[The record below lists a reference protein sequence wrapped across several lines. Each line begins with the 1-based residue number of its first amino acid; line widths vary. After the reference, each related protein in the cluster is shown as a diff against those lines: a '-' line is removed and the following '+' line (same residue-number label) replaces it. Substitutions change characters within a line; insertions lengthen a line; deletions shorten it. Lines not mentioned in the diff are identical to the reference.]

1 MNTDNYDFEK
11 SSLPQDL
18 DGYTPFLDKQS
29 NTYINDQNS
38 GVYSASQSLVQF
50 DLSSLYNSS
59 KFTNTTD
66 AFITIPITMV
76 CALSTATAGGI
87 LAPPKAG
94 WALQTLKS
102 GYHHLIHQADL
113 QIDGKTIS
121 ETQPFLGTFTH
132 IRLLSEMSQNDL
144 KSIGT
149 AIGFSD
155 VLDTASSAVY
165 NGTNATGTFAAST
178 VAGSNGNGL
187 ANNLAF
193 GHTSQ
198 PALTG
203 TGVSGGAQNVG
214 VCNEAINKRVLKVVD
229 TTSTKTGYNTIFNA
243 STTVGNG
250 LVTPSILST
259 NDFKSTYTISG
270 NYGIIYDVAVIRL
283 KDIFDCMNNI
293 GLVKKFSG
301 VLRLYINTGSLSL
314 TCVDTANPGYF
325 FSVADSNFTNVCP
338 FTINNLGVAEAAGGL
353 TATSVRVN
361 AGLFI
366 AKALPTN
373 LGPAGINLFLSGA
386 THPMQACRLY
396 YSSIQLEPEKALAY
410 SRANQAKNVVF
421 RNYYF
426 NQINGVDAGGNY
438 SQLIQSGITNP
449 YALIVVPYI
458 SNKVGTGVGYQWQS
472 PFDTC
477 PATGSPCVLENLQ
490 VQLGGQ
496 QVLNS
501 AYNYG
506 FETFLTQYVNSE
518 ALSSSDFG
526 VSCGVVSK
534 EWWEMNRIY
543 YVNLSRSTRA
553 DQMTPRNI
561 VLSFKNSSKV
571 AIDLKVFTVYL
582 DRIVL
587 NVDTGAVTR

>member
-11 SSLPQDL
+11 SSLAQDL
-18 DGYTPFLDKQS
+18 DGYSPFLDKQS
-29 NTYINDQNS
+29 NSYINDQNS

-59 KFTNTTD
+59 KFTNTND
-66 AFITIPITMV
+66 MVICLPITMV
-76 CALSTATAGGI
+76 FALSTATAGGI
-87 LAPPKAG
+87 LAPPGAG
-94 WALQTLKS
+94 WALQCLKS
-102 GYHHLIHQADL
+102 GYHNLIHQADL
-113 QIDGKTIS
+113 QVDGKTIS

-132 IRLLSEMSQNDL
+132 IKLLSELSQNDL

-155 VLDTASSAVY
+155 VLDTPSSAIY
-165 NGTNATGTFAAST
+165 SGTTATT
-178 VAGSNGNGL
+178 VAGPSGNGL
-187 ANNLAF
+187 CNNLAF
-193 GHTSQ
+193 GHSTQ
-198 PALTG
+198 PALTTAG
-203 TGVSGGAQNVG
+203 PGAQNVAI
-214 VCNEAINKRVLKVVD
+214 CNEAINKRVLKVID
-229 TTSTKTGYNTIFNA
+229 TTTKANYNTIFSN
-243 STTVGNG
+243 TG
-250 LVTPSILST
+250 LVTPTAILSS
-259 NDFKSTYTISG
+259 DYKSTYRIGGTG
-270 NYGIIYDVAVIRL
+270 NNYGIITDVAVIRL

-314 TCVDTANPGYF
+314 TCADAAVSAYN
-325 FSVADSNFTNVCP
+325 FSVGNSTFNNVCP
-338 FTINNLGVAEAAGGL
+338 FTINTLGVAVGSGGL
-353 TATSVRVN
+353 TAGTLRIN
-361 AGLFI
+361 AGLFLG
-366 AKALPTN
+366 KALATN
-373 LGPAGINLFLSGA
+373 LGPAGINLAESGA
-386 THPMQACRLY
+386 QHPMQACRLY

-426 NQINGVDAGGNY
+426 NQINAVTAGATY

-458 SNKVGTGVGYQWQS
+458 SSVVGTGVGYQWQS

-477 PATGSPCVLENLQ
+477 PATGSPCILENLQ

-496 QVLNS
+496 QVLSS

-506 FETFLTQYVNSE
+506 FETFLMQYSNCE

-561 VLSFKNSSKV
+561 VLSFKNSSNV

>member
-11 SSLPQDL
+11 SSVPQDL
-18 DGYTPFLDKQS
+18 DGYTPFIDKQCNS
-29 NTYINDQNS
+29 YINDQNS

-59 KFTNTTD
+59 RWTNTAD
-66 AFITIPITMV
+66 AFITLPIVMVHALNDGTSATPLAIPT
-76 CALSTATAGGI
+76 
-87 LAPPKAG
+87 AG
-94 WALQTLKS
+94 WALQCLKS
-102 GYHHLIHQADL
+102 GYHNLIHQADL

-132 IRLLSEMSQNDL
+132 IKLLSEMSQNDL

-149 AIGFSD
+149 AIGFSE
-155 VLDTASSAVY
+155 VLDTYSSAVY
-165 NGTNATGTFAAST
+165 GAAAST
-178 VAGSNGNGL
+178 VVGSSGNGL

-193 GHTSQ
+193 GHSTQ
-198 PALTG
+198 PLLPSGA
-203 TGVSGGAQNVG
+203 GGAQNVN

-229 TTSTKTGYNTIFNA
+229 TTAKTNYNTIFNNT
-243 STTVGNG
+243 SGIVNTDT
-250 LVTPSILST
+250 LET
-259 NDFKSTYTISG
+259 NDFKSTYRVNA
-270 NYGIIYDVAVIRL
+270 NYGILTDVAIIRL
-283 KDIFDCMNNI
+283 KDIFDSMSNI

-301 VLRLYINTGSLSL
+301 VLRLYVNTGSLSV
-314 TCVDTANPGYF
+314 TVNAPNTTIPRYNFD
-325 FSVADSNFTNVCP
+325 VSNSTFNNVCP
-338 FTINNLGVAEAAGGL
+338 FTINNLGAASAEGGIVLAA
-353 TATSVRVN
+353 TRIN
-361 AGLFI
+361 AGLFL
-366 AKALPTN
+366 AKALQTN
-373 LGPAGINLFLSGA
+373 LNGINLALSGA
-386 THPMQACRLY
+386 SHKMQACRLY
-396 YSSIQLEPEKALAY
+396 YSSITLEPEKALSY
-410 SRANQAKNVVF
+410 SRANQAKQIVF
-421 RNYYF
+421 KNYYF
-426 NQINGVDAGGNY
+426 NQINNVALGNTY
-438 SQLIQSGITNP
+438 SQLIQSGIINP

-458 SNKVGTGVGYQWQS
+458 SSALNVGGVGYQWQS

-477 PATGSPCVLENLQ
+477 PATGSPCILENLQ

-496 QVLNS
+496 QILQS

-506 FETFLTQYVNSE
+506 FETFLTQFSNCE

-561 VLSFKNSSKV
+561 VLSFKNSSRI
-571 AIDLKVFTVYL
+571 AIDVKVFTVYL

>member
-18 DGYTPFLDKQS
+18 DGYTPFLDKQA

-59 KFTNTTD
+59 KFTNTAD
-66 AFITIPITMV
+66 AFITIPIVMV
-76 CALSTATAGGI
+76 YALSTATAGDALLNVPG
-87 LAPPKAG
+87 AG

-132 IRLLSEMSQNDL
+132 IKLLSEMSQNDL

-155 VLDTASSAVY
+155 VLDTPSGIVY
-165 NGTNATGTFAAST
+165 GTTTST
-178 VAGSNGNGL
+178 VAGASGNGL
-187 ANNLAF
+187 ANNLVF
-193 GHTSQ
+193 GHSTQ
-198 PALTG
+198 PLSTTAG
-203 TGVSGGAQNVG
+203 PGAQNVA
-214 VCNEAINKRVLKVVD
+214 VCNEAINKRALKVVD
-229 TTSTKTGYNTIFNA
+229 TTTKTNYNTIFNTANGIVNPDLLA
-243 STTVGNG
+243 S
-250 LVTPSILST
+250 
-259 NDFKSTYTISG
+259 NDFKSTFSVDSTG
-270 NYGIIYDVAVIRL
+270 KYGIVKDLAIIRL

-314 TCVDTANPGYF
+314 TCAGDAAVPSYS
-325 FSVADSNFTNVCP
+325 FSVANSNFSNVCP
-338 FTINNLGVAEAAGGL
+338 FTINNLGVNAAAGGL
-353 TATSVRVN
+353 TAGALRVN

-366 AKALPTN
+366 AKALATN
-373 LGPAGINLFLSGA
+373 LGPVGVNLANSVA
-386 THPMQACRLY
+386 SHSMQACRLY

-426 NQINGVDAGGNY
+426 NQINSVGATANY
-438 SQLIQSGITNP
+438 SQLIQSGIINP

-458 SNKVGTGVGYQWQS
+458 SSSAGSTVGYQWQS
-472 PFDTC
+472 PFDTA
-477 PATGSPCVLENLQ
+477 PATGSPCILENLQ

-501 AYNYG
+501 SYNYG
-506 FETFLTQYVNSE
+506 FETFLTQYANSE

-534 EWWEMNRIY
+534 EWWEMNRVY

-561 VLSFKNSSKV
+561 VLSFKNSSRV
-571 AIDLKVFTVYL
+571 AIDVKVFTVYL

>member
-1 MNTDNYDFEK
+1 
-11 SSLPQDL
+11 
-18 DGYTPFLDKQS
+18 
-29 NTYINDQNS
+29 
-38 GVYSASQSLVQF
+38 
-50 DLSSLYNSS
+50 
-59 KFTNTTD
+59 
-66 AFITIPITMV
+66 
-76 CALSTATAGGI
+76 
-87 LAPPKAG
+87 
-94 WALQTLKS
+94 
-102 GYHHLIHQADL
+102 
-113 QIDGKTIS
+113 
-121 ETQPFLGTFTH
+121 
-132 IRLLSEMSQNDL
+132 MSQNDL

-165 NGTNATGTFAAST
+165 GANASAVVGAS
-178 VAGSNGNGL
+178 GNGL
-187 ANNLAF
+187 ANNLVF
-193 GHTSQ
+193 GHSTQ
-198 PALTG
+198 PAS
-203 TGVSGGAQNVG
+203 TGVPAAGGGQVIPGGAQNVA
-214 VCNEAINKRVLKVVD
+214 VCNEAINKRALKVVD
-229 TTSTKTGYNTIFNA
+229 NTTKAGYNTIFNTA
-243 STTVGNG
+243 TGIVNPT
-250 LVTPSILST
+250 LLAT
-259 NDFKSTYTISG
+259 NDFKSTFSIGGT
-270 NYGIIYDVAVIRL
+270 NNHFGIIYDVAVIRL
-283 KDIFDCMNNI
+283 KDIFECMSNI
-293 GLVKKFSG
+293 GLVRKFSG

-314 TCVDTANPGYF
+314 TCTADNTVPAYN
-325 FSVADSNFTNVCP
+325 FSVANTNFTNVCP
-338 FTINNLGVAEAAGGL
+338 FTINNLGVNAANGGIGNS
-353 TATSVRVN
+353 ATRIN

-366 AKALPTN
+366 AKALATN
-373 LGPAGINLFLSGA
+373 LGPAGVNLANSSA
-386 THPMQACRLY
+386 SHPMQACRLY

-426 NQINGVDAGGNY
+426 NQINDIKGGNNY

-449 YALIVVPYI
+449 YALIVVPYV
-458 SNKVGTGVGYQWQS
+458 SSTVNTPGVGYQWQS

-477 PATGSPCVLENLQ
+477 PATGSPCILENLQ

-501 AYNYG
+501 SYNYG

-518 ALSSSDFG
+518 ALTSSDFG

-561 VLSFKNSSKV
+561 ILSFKNSSRV
-571 AIDLKVFTVYL
+571 AIDVKVFTVYL